1 MCGGSSATTAT
12 ARAPPIARLQHLYG
26 LLRLQFNFFRPV
38 RKLLSKERR
47 GAKVLK
53 RYDAPQTPYQRVLAL
68 GGLSDTQRQ
77 TLERQF
83 LAIDPTALARQINQT
98 LEALWKLGDAQRPRK
113 SVGLG

>member
-1 MCGGSSATTAT
+1 M
-12 ARAPPIARLQHLYG
+12 QHLYG